1 MGWRP
6 RAPARSPSA
15 ASAFFQRALSKPL
28 FITFEGPDGAGK
40 STQVELLAAALAD
53 RDPLVV
59 REPGGTELG
68 ERIRDLLLHR
78 PEGMTASAEMYLFM
92 AARAELLE
100 TRIKPA
106 LAAGRVVI
114 DDRYHDS
121 TIAYQGGGRGVDVH
135 WPESFPKPD
144 LTILLAL
151 PAKDGIGRLERSGKS
166 LDRLDAESLEFHRG
180 AAETYDRLAQAD
192 PSRFLR
198 LDATAEPDQIH
209 QQVMRRVG
217 QLL

>member
-1 MGWRP
+1 MAGV
-6 RAPARSPSA
+6 
-15 ASAFFQRALSKPL
+15 
-28 FITFEGPDGAGK
+28 FITFEGPDGSGK
-40 STQVELLAAALAD
+40 STQVEMLARALAAH
-53 RDPLVV
+53 DPLVV

-78 PEGMTASAEMYLFM
+78 PEAMAAIAEMYLFM

-100 TRIKPA
+100 ERIKPA

-121 TIAYQGGGRGVDVH
+121 TIAYQGGGRSVDVA
-135 WPESFPKPD
+135 WPPHFPKPD

-151 PAKDGIGRLERSGKS
+151 APDDGIDRLERSGKL
-166 LDRLDAESLEFHRG
+166 LDRLDAESPDFHRR
-180 AAETYDRLAQAD
+180 AAAKYDQIAQAEPD
-192 PSRFLR
+192 RFLR
-198 LDATAEPDQIH
+198 LDATADADRIH
-209 QQVMRRVG
+209 QQVMQRVG

>member
-1 MGWRP
+1 MAGI
-6 RAPARSPSA
+6 
-15 ASAFFQRALSKPL
+15 
-28 FITFEGPDGAGK
+28 FITFEGPDGSGK
-40 STQVELLAAALAD
+40 STQVELLARALTG

-78 PEGMTASAEMYLFM
+78 PKAMSAVAEMYLFM

-100 TRIKPA
+100 ERIRPA

-121 TIAYQGGGRGVDVH
+121 SVAYQGGGRGVEVA
-135 WPESFPKPD
+135 WPAHFPKPD

-151 PAKDGIGRLERSGKS
+151 PAREGIGRLERSGKS
-166 LDRLDAESLEFHRG
+166 LDRLDAESIEFHER
-180 AAETYDRLAQAD
+180 AARTYDRLAEAE
-192 PSRFLR
+192 PRRFLR
-198 LDATAEPDQIH
+198 LDASADPEEIH
-209 QQVMRRVG
+209 RQVMQRVG
-217 QLL
+217 PLL

>member
-1 MGWRP
+1 VAG
-6 RAPARSPSA
+6 
-15 ASAFFQRALSKPL
+15 L
-28 FITFEGPDGAGK
+28 FITFEGPDGSGK
-40 STQVELLAAALAD
+40 STQVEMLARALAD

-78 PEGMTASAEMYLFM
+78 PEGMAAIAEMYLFM

-100 TRIKPA
+100 DLIKPA

-121 TIAYQGGGRGVDVH
+121 TVAYQGGGRGVEVS
-135 WPESFPKPD
+135 WPIHFPKPD

-151 PAKDGIGRLERSGKS
+151 PPSAGIDRLERSGKL
-166 LDRLDAESLEFHRG
+166 LDRLDAESPDFHRR
-180 AAETYDRLAQAD
+180 AAAKYDQIAEAEPD
-192 PSRFLR
+192 RFLR
-198 LDATAEPDQIH
+198 LDATGDPDRIH

-217 QLL
+217 ELL

>member
-1 MGWRP
+1 MAGV
-6 RAPARSPSA
+6 
-15 ASAFFQRALSKPL
+15 
-28 FITFEGPDGAGK
+28 FITFEGPDGSGK
-40 STQVELLAAALAD
+40 STQVERLASALAD

-78 PEGMTASAEMYLFM
+78 PEGMSPEAEMYLFM

-106 LAAGRVVI
+106 LAHGRVVI

-121 TIAYQGGGRGVDVH
+121 TMAYQGGGRGVEVT
-135 WPESFPKPD
+135 WPAHFPKPD

-151 PAKDGIGRLERSGKS
+151 PPEAGIGRLERSGRS
-166 LDRLDAESLEFHRG
+166 LDRLDAESLHFHQR
-180 AAETYDRLAQAD
+180 ATATYDRIAKAEPD
-192 PSRFLR
+192 RFLR
-198 LDATAEPDQIH
+198 LDATADPDQIH

-217 QLL
+217 KLL